1 MAGGIFNK
9 ILNLI
14 GLEETVVE
22 EDPEIDEREVEEE
35 SQIQELEE
43 PSFWSRQKKGKVVN
57 IHTSSYVKVVIYQP
71 ASFEDTQT
79 IINNLKSR
87 KPIVVNLESLDTALA
102 QRVLDFISGAVYAL
116 DGTIQKVSRGIF
128 VLAPSNIDIV
138 GNIPEELKGKSFYTL
153 ANIKEEETE

>member
-1 MAGGIFNK
+1 MAGNIFNK

-14 GLEETVVE
+14 GLEGTVIE
-22 EDPEIDEREVEEE
+22 EKPEADDPEVEE
-35 SQIQELEE
+35 QDQVQELEE
-43 PSFWSRQKKGKVVN
+43 PSFWSRQKKGRVVN
-57 IHTSSYVKVVIYQP
+57 IHTSSYIKVVIYQP
-71 ASFEDTQT
+71 VSFEDTQT

-87 KPIVVNLESLDTALA
+87 KPIVVNLESLDAALA

-116 DGTIQKVSRGIF
+116 HGTIQKVSRGIF

-153 ANIKEEETE
+153 ANIKEEDTE

>member
-1 MAGGIFNK
+1 MADGIFNK

-22 EDPEIDEREVEEE
+22 ENPEADEPEAEERD
-35 SQIQELEE
+35 QVQELEE
-43 PSFWSRQKKGKVVN
+43 PSFWSRQRKGKVVN

-71 ASFEDTQT
+71 VSFEDTQT

-87 KPIVVNLESLDTALA
+87 KPIVVNLEALDMPLA

-128 VLAPSNIDIV
+128 VLAPSNIEIV
-138 GNIPEELKGKSFYTL
+138 GNIPDELKGKSFYTL
-153 ANIKEEETE
+153 ANIKEDETE

>member
-1 MAGGIFNK
+1 MADGIFNK

-22 EDPEIDEREVEEE
+22 ENPEADEPEAEERD
-35 SQIQELEE
+35 QVQELEE
-43 PSFWSRQKKGKVVN
+43 PSFWSRQRKGKVVN

-71 ASFEDTQT
+71 VSFEDTQT

-87 KPIVVNLESLDTALA
+87 KPIVVNLEALDMPLA

-128 VLAPSNIDIV
+128 VLAPSNIEIV
-138 GNIPEELKGKSFYTL
+138 GNIPDEWKGKSFYTL
-153 ANIKEEETE
+153 ANIKEDETE

>member
-1 MAGGIFNK
+1 MADGIFNK

-22 EDPEIDEREVEEE
+22 ENPEADEHEAEERD
-35 SQIQELEE
+35 QVQELEE
-43 PSFWSRQKKGKVVN
+43 PSFWSRQRKGKVVN

-71 ASFEDTQT
+71 VSFEDTQT

-87 KPIVVNLESLDTALA
+87 KPIVVNLEALDMPLA

-128 VLAPSNIDIV
+128 VLAPSNIEIV
-138 GNIPEELKGKSFYTL
+138 GNIPDELKGKSFYTL
-153 ANIKEEETE
+153 ANIKEDETE

>member
-1 MAGGIFNK
+1 MAGSIFNK

-14 GLEETVVE
+14 GLEETVIE
-22 EDPEIDEREVEEE
+22 ENPEAGEPEAEE
-35 SQIQELEE
+35 QNQDQELEE

-71 ASFEDTQT
+71 TSFEDTQI
-79 IINNLKSR
+79 IINNLKNR
-87 KPIVVNLESLDTALA
+87 KPIVVNLEALDTALA